1 MKAWVSS
8 FYLYVKGAMFAIAI
22 LFIAGLLFT
31 VLGFI
36 ASITLAV
43 LFVLSVVYYVLRR
56 IRKK

>member
-22 LFIAGLLFT
+22 IFIAGLLFT

-43 LFVLSVVYYVLRR
+43 LIVLSIVYYVSRR
-56 IRKK
+56 FRKK